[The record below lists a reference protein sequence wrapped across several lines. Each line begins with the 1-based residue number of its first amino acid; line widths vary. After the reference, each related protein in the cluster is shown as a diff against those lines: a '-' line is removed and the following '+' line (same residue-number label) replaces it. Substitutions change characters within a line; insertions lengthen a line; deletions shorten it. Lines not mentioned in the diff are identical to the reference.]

1 MNKIEIVESQYWRTI
16 KNNDGNPLKREKKNW
31 SEQARNGRIENNQ
44 VLYDIYDGEEF
55 KRTKKFY
62 LPKK

>member
-1 MNKIEIVESQYWRTI
+1 MNKIEFVESQYWRTI
-16 KNNDGNPLKREKKNW
+16 KDNGDKTLKREKRNW
-31 SEQARNGRIENNQ
+31 SEQARNGRIENDQ
-44 VLYDIYDGEEF
+44 VLYDIYDGEVF